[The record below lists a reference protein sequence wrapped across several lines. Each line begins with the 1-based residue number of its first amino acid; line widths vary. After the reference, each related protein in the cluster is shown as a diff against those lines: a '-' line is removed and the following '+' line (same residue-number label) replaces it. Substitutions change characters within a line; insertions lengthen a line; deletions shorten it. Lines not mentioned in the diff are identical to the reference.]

1 MMLRYV
7 WQKEIDKHLV
17 LVDFQMGFSTG
28 RKKKLIIHVPIQ
40 TILGFFVCCVLYGWK
55 DGYQPFFSLYH
66 YPFPIRR
73 VGGQE
78 MSQKQ
83 DVQASST
90 FLGLSRR
97 GHETMVFQP
106 TFLLQVTFLDQ
117 IFSSS
122 FTYMKKRDV
131 HLTSTRQKMEDILNS
146 SMWSALSKRYEK
158 SA

>member
-40 TILGFFVCCVLYGWK
+40 TILGFLYGCVLYGWK

-97 GHETMVFQP
+97 GHETMVFP
-106 TFLLQVTFLDQ
+106 TNVFVAGHILGSN
-117 IFSSS
+117 IFQQFYLHEEERCASNFNKTKNGRHSK
-122 FTYMKKRDV
+122 FKHVVCIVKKV
-131 HLTSTRQKMEDILNS
+131 
-146 SMWSALSKRYEK
+146 
-158 SA
+158 

>member
-1 MMLRYV
+1 M
-7 WQKEIDKHLV
+7 
-17 LVDFQMGFSTG
+17 FG
-28 RKKKLIIHVPIQ
+28 KKKLINILFWLTSKWVFQQELIILVPIQ
-40 TILGFFVCCVLYGWK
+40 TILGFLYGGLCALRLERWLSAIF
-55 DGYQPFFSLYH
+55 QSLSLPFSHQGL
-66 YPFPIRR
+66 
-73 VGGQE
+73 E

-97 GHETMVFQP
+97 GGEHETEIFFQSEEP

-122 FTYMKKRDV
+122 FTYMKRHRDV
-131 HLTSTRQKMEDILNS
+131 HLGNFNNKKIQDILNS
-146 SMWSALSKRYEK
+146 SMVCISKRYEK